1 MNKNQ
6 KVGLRAIMYSVVHVL
21 LVAVLYSI
29 GFYFLSGV
37 ILGIWLI
44 FWTMVF
50 DEWNEL
56 NKRTK
61 GTNDEL

>member
-6 KVGLRAIMYSVVHVL
+6 RVGLRAIMYSIVHL
-21 LVAVLYSI
+21 LFSTALFSI
-29 GFYFLSGV
+29 GFYFLAG
-37 ILGIWLI
+37 IMLGIWLI

-50 DEWNEL
+50 DEWNKL
-56 NKRTK
+56 NKGTK